1 MDVFG
6 VVALVGLVLLYL
18 VIESSSSRT
27 RTELTRRLNRLE
39 DKVDLL
45 LKHAGL
51 EEPPVP
57 RQDEVVALVRAGKKI
72 EAIKVYREATGV
84 GLVEAKNAVERLG

>member
-1 MDVFG
+1 MDVIGSVTLF
-6 VVALVGLVLLYL
+6 ALILVYFA
-18 VIESSSSRT
+18 IESSERKVRKEVSR
-27 RTELTRRLNRLE
+27 RIDRLE

-51 EEPPVP
+51 EEPPLP

-84 GLVEAKNAVERLG
+84 GLAEAKNAVERLT

>member
-1 MDVFG
+1 MDVLG
-6 VVALVGLVLLYL
+6 VVALVGLVLLYF

>member
-6 VVALVGLVLLYL
+6 VVALVGLVLLCF
-18 VIESSSSRT
+18 VVESSAART
-27 RTELTRRLNRLE
+27 RTELARRLNRLE

-51 EEPPVP
+51 EEPPLP
-57 RQDEVVALVRAGKKI
+57 RQDEVVALVRAGRKI
-72 EAIKVYREATGV
+72 EAIKVYREATGA

>member
-1 MDVFG
+1 MDVIG
-6 VVALVGLVLLYL
+6 VVALVGLVLLYFT
-18 VIESSSSRT
+18 IESSATRT
-27 RTELTRRLNRLE
+27 RTELSRRMNRLE

-51 EEPPVP
+51 EEPPLP

-72 EAIKVYREATGV
+72 EAIKVYREATGA
-84 GLVEAKNAVERLG
+84 GLVEAKNAVERLA

>member
-1 MDVFG
+1 MDVIG
-6 VVALVGLVLLYL
+6 VVALVGLVLLYFT
-18 VIESSSSRT
+18 IESSATRN
-27 RTELTRRLNRLE
+27 RTELSRRMNRLE

-51 EEPPVP
+51 EEPPLP

-72 EAIKVYREATGV
+72 EAIKVYREATGA
-84 GLVEAKNAVERLG
+84 GLVEAKNAVERLA

>member
-27 RTELTRRLNRLE
+27 RMELTRRLNRLE

>member
-6 VVALVGLVLLYL
+6 VVALAGLILLYF
-18 VIESSSSRT
+18 VVESSATRT
-27 RTELTRRLNRLE
+27 RTEVTRRLNRLE

-51 EEPPVP
+51 EEPPLP

-84 GLVEAKNAVERLG
+84 GLAEAKAAVERLA

>member
-1 MDVFG
+1 MDVIG
-6 VVALVGLVLLYL
+6 SVTLVVLVLVYFA
-18 VIESSSSRT
+18 IESSERKV
-27 RTELTRRLNRLE
+27 RKELSHRLNRLE
-39 DKVDLL
+39 GKVDLL

-51 EEPPVP
+51 EEPPLP

-84 GLVEAKNAVERLG
+84 GLAEAKSAVERLA